1 MIFGCWLR
9 FSGVVAISGLLI
21 ITEGLAQQP
30 TTAAPGL
37 TNSNQPGSETNT
49 APQPKPPEALPLPN
63 ASQLTRLDEA
73 YLDVF
78 SILRED
84 SACSAFYGG
93 PGAILILNRL
103 KQQLKPI
110 HLDLDSSIG
119 IRMTG
124 KAITITSFPYLLRYR
139 LFATVQ
145 LNLAGPFYRSRAIYS
160 GQSIGGFLPNTR
172 EARATILLHELGHLI
187 QNRDNQWLLPDDG
200 GNEHRS
206 QENTMRVVG
215 VCGKQINDVRR
226 LSFAQKLRAARNVV
240 NANRINKP
248 TERLQHAEPKSL

>member
-1 MIFGCWLR
+1 MSFGRCWKLAHI
-9 FSGVVAISGLLI
+9 VALGGLLTI
-21 ITEGLAQQP
+21 NDCLAQHP
-30 TTAAPGL
+30 TIVAGGL
-37 TNSNQPGSETNT
+37 TKSIQSGSESNS
-49 APQPKPPEALPLPN
+49 APQPKPPEALALPN

-103 KQQLKPI
+103 KQQLKPT
-110 HLDLDSSIG
+110 HLDLDRHIG

-124 KAITITSFPYLLRYR
+124 KAITIRTYPYPLTYR

-145 LNLAGPFYRSRAIYS
+145 LNLAGPFYRSSAIYS
-160 GQSIGGFLPNTR
+160 GQSIGGFLPDTR

-226 LSFAQKLRAARNVV
+226 LSSTQKLRAAR
-240 NANRINKP
+240 
-248 TERLQHAEPKSL
+248 TW

>member
-1 MIFGCWLR
+1 MSFGRCWKLAH
-9 FSGVVAISGLLI
+9 VVALGGLLTI
-21 ITEGLAQQP
+21 NDCLAQQP
-30 TTAAPGL
+30 TIATAGL
-37 TNSNQPGSETNT
+37 TKSIQSGSESNS
-49 APQPKPPEALPLPN
+49 APQPNPPEALSMPN
-63 ASQLTRLDEA
+63 ANQLTRLDQA

-78 SILRED
+78 SILKED

-93 PGAILILNRL
+93 PSAILVLNRL
-103 KQQLKPI
+103 KQQLKPV
-110 HLDLDSSIG
+110 HLELDNSIG

-124 KAITITSFPYLLRYR
+124 KAITITSFPYFLRYR
-139 LFATVQ
+139 LFAKAE
-145 LNLAGPFYRSRAIYS
+145 LNLAGPFYRSSAFYS
-160 GQSIGGFLPNTR
+160 GQSIGGFLPNTS

-226 LSFAQKLRAARNVV
+226 LSFAQKLRAAR
-240 NANRINKP
+240 
-248 TERLQHAEPKSL
+248 TW